1 MQIVLAITGGGTQVI
16 GNYLSQGGKSDCFLE
31 AVVPY
36 CMEALD
42 DFIGMKPDNYCSAT
56 TARQMAMAS
65 YERVGELRPNSDKDE
80 RIGLGITCSL
90 IKNEKERVDRTNMVY
105 VARQTRNT
113 TEQYTVQLDKNYLNS
128 RELQEKLIGNLLE
141 SSIERC
147 LATGFGSRISS
158 YVKRETLYY
167 RYDYAHYP
175 RDIIESKLVSYPWNM
190 NGDFVYPGSFNLLH
204 DGHKAIVAYLRKN
217 FKHQNVFGELSIEN
231 VDKVSVDAISLRD
244 RQEQIKAEGIFD
256 KLLITKAA
264 KFVEKFGIFR
274 NARFVMGADTYNRL
288 TVGNPSIWAALEES
302 SNKLYVFGRLDSNKK
317 PIVMELPID
326 KQHLVEFS
334 SEFEPSHISSSELR
348 QLRTNKT

>member
-16 GNYLSQGGKSDCFLE
+16 GNYLSQGGKSDKFLE

-56 TARQMAMAS
+56 TARQMAMAA
-65 YERVGELRPNSDKDE
+65 YERVGKLRPNSDKDE
-80 RIGLGITCSL
+80 RVGLGITCSL
-90 IKNEKERVDRTNMVY
+90 MKDKDEREGRKNVVY
-105 VARQTRNT
+105 VARQTRNLTQEMSFEFVSGERTRKGQENT
-113 TEQYTVQLDKNYLNS
+113 TAYVLSKAIEH
-128 RELQEKLIGNLLE
+128 ELFAGLTK
-141 SSIERC
+141 
-147 LATGFGSRISS
+147 
-158 YVKRETLYY
+158 TLFDLHSLGHIKEMK
-167 RYDYAHYP
+167 YDGAHYP
-175 RDIIESKLVSYPWNM
+175 TDIIKSKLVSYPWNM
-190 NGDFVYPGSFNLLH
+190 NGDFVYSGSFDPLH
-204 DGHKAIVAYLRKN
+204 LGHKSIVKYLRER
-217 FKHQNVFGELSIEN
+217 FKVNNVFGELSIEN
-231 VDKVSVDAISLRD
+231 VDKISVDAISLRD
-244 RQEQIKAEGIFD
+244 RQQQIKAEGIFD

-302 SNKLYVFGRLDSNKK
+302 GNKLYVFGRLDSNKK

-326 KQHLVEFS
+326 KQHLLEFS